1 MKNDDKKVF
10 LNSEIM
16 DADKHAP
23 TDALLASSD
32 YNDDEEE
39 LEMLEELEEDDF
51 DELEELEELE
61 DEEPVEEPEKNVED
75 SDIVEGSEEPL
86 EENADEQPDDQ
97 ADEQPDSQPSEEQT
111 ESLDE
116 AVAELPAEETVQDGP
131 VQEEPVQEEPKHEEP
146 AQAQEASPAPKAV
159 EKKTSTKA
167 QSKKSTVRATAETE
181 YGEDSEDKL
190 DPYKSKNSAATEG
203 VWAAATINVK
213 KSSKK
218 KATTETDSETA
229 DKPAKKSAKKPTDDS
244 KQKNVA
250 ADVTAQNEKKD
261 AAPVAKA
268 PADKKSTA
276 KKEDKNMSND
286 EEKVLIEADETK
298 PQHGKFVI
306 KKTDKGNFVYKLYSS
321 NKRVLAVPG
330 GAYKDLVACKGGI
343 QSVINNAATAP
354 IEDQTLKK
362 PVEQKCPKWEIYLDN
377 NKRRLYGQGRRKER
391 HRRYRSRG
399 TRRVRCEKRR
409 PLVSLQI

>member
-1 MKNDDKKVF
+1 
-10 LNSEIM
+10 M

-23 TDALLASSD
+23 TGALLASSD

-131 VQEEPVQEEPKHEEP
+131 VQEEPKHEEP
-146 AQAQEASPAPKAV
+146 AQAQEASPAPKTV

-229 DKPAKKSAKKPTDDS
+229 DKPAKKAAKKPTDDS
-244 KQKNVA
+244 KQKNAA
-250 ADVTAQNEKKD
+250 ADVTALNEKKD

-268 PADKKSTA
+268 PAEKKSTA

-330 GAYKDLVACKGGI
+330 GAYKDLAACKGGI

-377 NKRRLYGQGRRKER
+377 KNEFRLRLVASNGNVVAITNDGYMGKDAAKKGIDAIARAAQGA
-391 HRRYRSRG
+391 SV
-399 TRRVRCEKRR
+399 VRNDD
-409 PLVSLQI
+409 LW